1 MSFVANMIE
10 SAAVLSQCLVLLKI
24 VWIILVIWVANGR
37 HLFPSFKHI
46 YLLLGV
52 FAGPYE
58 DAEALCLLMTIGLYK
73 IHPYCNHENSFAHL
87 PSAEFR
93 ELDSDSLLFRYRE
106 REAFFRKSTCG
117 TKDLVARRAWARLN
131 DIGHP
136 TVVLLFNKLVIN
148 SIFPVFHRL
157 PHYLDTS

>member
-1 MSFVANMIE
+1 MIE
-10 SAAVLSQCLVLLKI
+10 SAAVLSQCFVLLKI
-24 VWIILVIWVANGR
+24 VRIILVIWVANGR
-37 HLFPSFKHI
+37 NLFLILEHI

-58 DAEALCLLMTIGLYK
+58 DAEAFRLLITIGLYE
-73 IHPYCNHENSFAHL
+73 IHPYCNHENSSAHL

-93 ELDSDSLLFRYRE
+93 ELDSDTLPFRYRE

-131 DIGHP
+131 DVGHP
-136 TVVLLFNKLVIN
+136 AVASCFIAQRTN
-148 SIFPVFHRL
+148 SML
-157 PHYLDTS
+157 PLESISI